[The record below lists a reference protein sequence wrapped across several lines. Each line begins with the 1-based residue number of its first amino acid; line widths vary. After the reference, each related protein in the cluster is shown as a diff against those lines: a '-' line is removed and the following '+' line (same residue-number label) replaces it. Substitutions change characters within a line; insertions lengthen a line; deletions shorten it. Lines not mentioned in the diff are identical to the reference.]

1 MKLTSS
7 AFEPNQLI
15 PSQYTCDGEDISPP
29 LDWDDPPEGTES
41 LALICD
47 DPDAPGKTW
56 VHWIVYNLPNVA
68 HSLPENVSSS
78 ISPLSESVQ
87 GKNDFKQVKY
97 GGPCPPSGT
106 HRYFFKLYALDS
118 KLNLESGATKA
129 QVEAA
134 MTGHILGKA
143 QLIGLYSRKR

>member
-1 MKLTSS
+1 MKLTSP
-7 AFEPNQLI
+7 AFDPNQLI

-29 LDWDDPPEGTES
+29 LYWDEPPEATQS
-41 LALICD
+41 FALICD

-56 VHWIVYNLPNVA
+56 VHWIVYNLPSSTR
-68 HSLPENVSSS
+68 SLPENVSATTT
-78 ISPLSESVQ
+78 PLSESFQ
-87 GKNDFKQVKY
+87 GKNDFKQLNY

-118 KLNLESGATKA
+118 NLELKSGATKA

-134 MTGHILGKA
+134 MKGHLLAVA
-143 QLIGLYSRKR
+143 QLMGRYSRKI